1 VQLWQ
6 ATVVGIVQGFTEF
19 LPISSSAHIVF
30 AEQLLGV
37 SDENLHLT
45 IIVHLGTLLAV
56 CVALWYRLSPVITGT
71 LRGLILV
78 ARGGNPWADEDF
90 RWGTYITIGTVP
102 AVVIG
107 LGFRDEIQQLFTSPR
122 WAAAFLLVTGAVLFG
137 TRFRTAGEGGFTW
150 VRATIVGCAQA
161 FAILPGISRSGATIA
176 SALYLG
182 TDRRRSAEFS
192 FLLAIPVILG
202 PALITIAEIA
212 SAAPDAA
219 VIGVGALAAGLVAA
233 FVSGLFAIKVL
244 LGFVQRGQVHW
255 FAWYCWIVGGGA
267 FLIF

>member
-1 VQLWQ
+1 MEIWQ
-6 ATVVGIVQGFTEF
+6 AAVVGIVQGFTEF

-37 SDENLHLT
+37 HDENLRLT

-56 CVALWYRLSPVITGT
+56 CVALWYRLSPVISGT
-71 LRGLILV
+71 LRGFTVI

-90 RWGTYITIGTVP
+90 RWGAYITVGTVP

-107 LGFRDEIQQLFTSPR
+107 LAFRSEIQQLFTSPR
-122 WAAAFLLVTGAVLFG
+122 WAATFLLVTGVTLFG
-137 TRFRTAGEGGFTW
+137 TRFRAASEGEFTW
-150 VRATIVGCAQA
+150 LRAVIVGCAQA

-182 TDRRRSAEFS
+182 TERRRAAEFS

-202 PALITIAEIA
+202 PSILTIADITSSAPGTA
-212 SAAPDAA
+212 S
-219 VIGVGALAAGLVAA
+219 VGVAALAAGLVAA
-233 FVSGLFAIKVL
+233 FVSGLFAIRVL
-244 LGFVQRGQVHW
+244 LGFVQRGQIHW
-255 FAWYCWIVGGGA
+255 FAWYCWAAGGA
-267 FLIF
+267 AFMIF